1 MFAFYNDYNEVMTH
15 SLLWI
20 TINLYIKLN
29 EVSFLILIG
38 NNNLHFKKTREFLLY
53 RPIPISFINSGI
65 NFLHFILLLCNLSTN
80 KKHSCCHFQEQM
92 FIVRVTCCCVTEQH
106 YERYE
111 NCNVVLFCNADN
123 ICVDL
128 SGNSEANQIVISTC
142 LLFNT
147 APDVYGKNSF
157 HCFNRNCNIDCR
169 QYKTRRKNH
178 RHYTCSIYKFVKKKS
193 LLETRCK

>member
-53 RPIPISFINSGI
+53 RPIPISFITSGI

-80 KKHSCCHFQEQM
+80 
-92 FIVRVTCCCVTEQH
+92 
-106 YERYE
+106 
-111 NCNVVLFCNADN
+111 
-123 ICVDL
+123 
-128 SGNSEANQIVISTC
+128 
-142 LLFNT
+142 
-147 APDVYGKNSF
+147 
-157 HCFNRNCNIDCR
+157 
-169 QYKTRRKNH
+169 
-178 RHYTCSIYKFVKKKS
+178 
-193 LLETRCK
+193 